1 MPRQHI
7 SRAQRLRVAAA
18 ALNRCAYCHTAE
30 RIIGPFL
37 EIDHIVPEAA
47 GGTST
52 DQNLTLACPLCNSH
66 KSDRTHAVDPETGAL
81 SPLFHPNG
89 QVWHEHFGWTNKG
102 AVVVGKTPV
111 GRSTVA
117 ALDMN
122 HPDIVATR
130 RLWIAVGWHPPA
142 DDLYDAG
149 G

>member
-1 MPRQHI
+1 VPNACALPPLPSIAAPIATPPNASLALSWKSTTLCQK
-7 SRAQRLRVAAA
+7 QR
-18 ALNRCAYCHTAE
+18 
-30 RIIGPFL
+30 
-37 EIDHIVPEAA
+37 

-111 GRSTVA
+111 GRATVA